1 MLRQGGLTQILS
13 NMVAAATSQLKIDIM
28 TGIKR
33 PRNNIAEELE
43 IHYKILMEELRAQ
56 REILCQNEEAP
67 TDINADNQ
75 VWDKLKF
82 GWH

>member
-33 PRNNIAEELE
+33 LRNNIAEELE
-43 IHYKILMEELRAQ
+43 IHYKILMEELREQ

>member
-1 MLRQGGLTQILS
+1 MRC
-13 NMVAAATSQLKIDIM
+13 IM

-33 PRNNIAEELE
+33 LRNNIAEELE
-43 IHYKILMEELRAQ
+43 IHYKILMEELREQ
-56 REILCQNEEAP
+56 REILCQIEEAP

-75 VWDKLKF
+75 VLDKLKF